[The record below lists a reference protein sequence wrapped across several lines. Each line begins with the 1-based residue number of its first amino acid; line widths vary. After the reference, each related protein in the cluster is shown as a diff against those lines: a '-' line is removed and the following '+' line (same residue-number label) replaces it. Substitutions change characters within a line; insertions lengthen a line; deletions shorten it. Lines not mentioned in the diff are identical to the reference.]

1 MKQTFS
7 SRTNNNLNRSV
18 RVLCPLIEEQ
28 IKTNSDTL
36 WTENALRR
44 EMVSCILGSQVKYEM
59 ATAAL
64 ERIEQSG
71 LLDDYW
77 WINSTD
83 DTFEFQVFNALND
96 SSCQHHGRSRYR
108 FPKARANQLAKA
120 RDTVVKKSISD
131 RLSDVTCPKS
141 MRQKLVSDISGLG
154 PKQASMFLR
163 NTGRSYDLA
172 ILDTHVLRFM
182 DMQNLLCIK
191 NTIIGTITSYERTE
205 QVVVNYAEKLGY
217 PVGYLDWAIWAT
229 MRAAREL
236 GF

>member
-1 MKQTFS
+1 MKLVFGS
-7 SRTNNNLNRSV
+7 DARKRMNRSV
-18 RVLCPLIEEQ
+18 RVLCPLIEDQ
-28 IKTNSDTL
+28 IKANNDTP
-36 WTENALRR
+36 WTEYTLRR

-59 ATAAL
+59 ANAAL
-64 ERIEQSG
+64 GRLEQSG

-77 WINSTD
+77 WENTD
-83 DTFEFQVFNALND
+83 DAFESQVFDVLSNGA
-96 SSCQHHGRSRYR
+96 SQHQGTGRYR

-120 RDTVVKKSISD
+120 RDAVVKKSISE
-131 RLSDVTCPKS
+131 RLSATTCPKK

-182 DMQNLLCIK
+182 DMQNRLCLKKI
-191 NTIIGTITSYERTE
+191 TIGTIPSYERTE
-205 QVVVNYAEKLGY
+205 RVVVNYAEELGY

-236 GF
+236 GL